1 MNNWRGSI
9 FTAVLCLLA
18 IGLIWLVSSPPRGK
32 SIKLLPPPTVAPLK
46 VHITGEVNIP
56 GVYDLPVDNR
66 VEDAVRAAG
75 GFTDDA
81 DERAINLALP
91 LEDGMKILVPSLTK
105 PPHDEMQA
113 NENDEKNG
121 QRFMPVLG
129 ELIDINKASQEELET
144 LPGIGPVTAL
154 AIISYRETEG
164 TFIIIEEIQKVD
176 GIGPAKFDSIKDF
189 ITVNNP

>member
-9 FTAVLCLLA
+9 FTAALCFLA

-105 PPHDEMQA
+105 PPHDEMPS

-129 ELIDINKASQEELET
+129 ELIDINTASQEELET
-144 LPGIGPVTAL
+144 LSGIGPVTAL
-154 AIISYRETEG
+154 AIISYREAEG
-164 TFIIIEEIQKVD
+164 AFIIIEEIQKVD

-189 ITVNNP
+189 ITVINP